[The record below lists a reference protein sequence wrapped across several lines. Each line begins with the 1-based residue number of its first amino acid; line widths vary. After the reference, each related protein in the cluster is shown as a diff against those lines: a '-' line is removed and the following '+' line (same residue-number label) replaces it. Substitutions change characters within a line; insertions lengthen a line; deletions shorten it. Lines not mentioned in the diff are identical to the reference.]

1 VGQLILVLNC
11 GSSSVKFALFPLTS
25 SEPPRQALSR
35 GEIGAIGTAQPYF
48 EASGE
53 ARSAVALPAEGPF
66 HAAIELIRAHV
77 ERRLWGDQIALIG
90 HRVVHGGPKYHQPVR
105 ISKAVLADL
114 RSYIPLAPL
123 HQPYALDAIQNLL
136 TLEPTIPQIACFD
149 TGFHITLP
157 EVETRMPLP
166 QSCISDGL
174 RRYGFH
180 GLSYNYLSVVLRE
193 RYGERARGRTIG
205 AHLGSGASLCAMSD
219 GKSVATT
226 MGFSAL
232 DGLVMGTRCGSLDPG
247 AVLHLLENG
256 ERTVAQLSYLLYHE
270 AGLLGLSGITSDL
283 RILLE
288 RENEAPAALAI
299 AVYVHRIIR
308 ELGGLAAVL
317 GGLDLI
323 CFTAGVGENA
333 AEIRWRV
340 CASLAH
346 LGVSLDKMAN
356 DANAAVISNA
366 ASRVLVTIEPANE
379 EWIVAV
385 AAQDL
390 VRSG

>member
-1 VGQLILVLNC
+1 
-11 GSSSVKFALFPLTS
+11 
-25 SEPPRQALSR
+25 
-35 GEIGAIGTAQPYF
+35 
-48 EASGE
+48 
-53 ARSAVALPAEGPF
+53 
-66 HAAIELIRAHV
+66 
-77 ERRLWGDQIALIG
+77 
-90 HRVVHGGPKYHQPVR
+90 
-105 ISKAVLADL
+105 
-114 RSYIPLAPL
+114 
-123 HQPYALDAIQNLL
+123 
-136 TLEPTIPQIACFD
+136 
-149 TGFHITLP
+149 
-157 EVETRMPLP
+157 
-166 QSCISDGL
+166 
-174 RRYGFH
+174 
-180 GLSYNYLSVVLRE
+180 
-193 RYGERARGRTIG
+193 
-205 AHLGSGASLCAMSD
+205 
-219 GKSVATT
+219 

-247 AVLHLLENG
+247 AVLHLLESG